1 MHRSIRM
8 WLLLAVMLLLPALTL
23 TVEAQTDAIVQI
35 LTGRIDPDGSNFYML
50 ADLTEGDTLYVYA
63 AGTAGNLDPIIA
75 LTSADRPMTTL
86 LEPFTA
92 DVRSG
97 IQAGRDPLVV
107 LPETADEYFLA
118 WDDDGGKGYDAA
130 FEYTVPADG
139 DYELLITSTPTRD
152 TFGTYELTVG
162 MNAPDVLTGTA
173 GDTGDTVARLQRQAS
188 RVDIAVQE
196 VTGALTEEKQSTFLR
211 LDNVSAGDTFY
222 AFIEAT
228 SGNLAPILILTDYSG
243 KPLASGNFSGQQS
256 EASLQYTFE
265 SDGTGHRL
273 ELSSASATTGEYRLL
288 AGINAPDVLSGTA
301 TPGGRPPLLEPIEVG
316 VGIKLQQITDVDQKA
331 ENYGVVA
338 SLILEWTDPALAYN
352 PETCQCEAKTYTG
365 DSFRQFVTDVDG
377 RWPEFTLFNQQGNR
391 WIQNR
396 VVVLHPDGRAIYF
409 ERFSTTMQ
417 APDFDFHRFPFD
429 TQQFYIRVDSLFP
442 EEYYTFSNLETFTE
456 VGDQLGE
463 EEWYIIEADTTVT
476 REVLSTESVV
486 SRYSFGFQARRH
498 LQFYI
503 FRIIVPIVIIIIVS
517 WVTFFL
523 KDYGKRIEVA
533 SANLL
538 LFIAFNF
545 TISSDLPRLGYLTFL
560 DTVLISTFVVTA
572 MVVVLNVYF
581 KRLEID
587 DQSRR
592 ADRIDKYMIWVY
604 PLAYVA
610 AIAIATFLFT

>member
-35 LTGRIDPDGSNFYML
+35 LTGRIEPDGSNFYML

-162 MNAPDVLTGTA
+162 LNAPDVLTGTA

>member
-35 LTGRIDPDGSNFYML
+35 LTGRIEPDGSNFYML